1 MNLDCEVE
9 PLSRSAMS
17 ELITFIDTLS
27 AEKFNFF
34 LAFFLRGITPKPGSS
49 Q

>member
-1 MNLDCEVE
+1 
-9 PLSRSAMS
+9 MS

-34 LAFFLRGITPKPGSS
+34 LAFFFALPHPKAGLILTTAAREI
-49 Q
+49 